1 MKARLYIICV
11 AVVAC
16 MAAWGQQ
23 KLVVLH
29 TNDTHSTIMPLSRNL
44 GDTMLAGRGGYLRRM
59 ELLGPPSPGC
69 CSLTAAT
76 SRRGRHITRSLRAM

>member
-1 MKARLYIICV
+1 
-11 AVVAC
+11 

-59 ELLGPPSPGC
+59 ELLRRDR
-69 CSLTAAT
+69 AAA
-76 SRRGRHITRSLRAM
+76 L